1 MQHQKI
7 KFPLVLLLT
16 HRRGV
21 GIAVVKDEKKFDE
34 LLNTPT
40 DLFLTATHHSI
51 QKTSLYEYFNYQ
63 NILFTRVLA
72 KTAENLYDLFKFALD
87 ISCLHP
93 KDVNTFVVGVGP
105 GSFTGLRL
113 GCAFINGIKIGNPF
127 INLIPVTTYL
137 SPELILKCQAKFSE
151 EACKL
156 QLADF
161 DLDDESTG
169 FVTFFDLYFGLEN
182 IFLEKNLPVD
192 SLTPKYGRQPGP
204 VLKMLEGTKL

>member
-7 KFPLVLLLT
+7 KFPLVLILT

-21 GIAVVKDEKKFDE
+21 GIAVLKDEKKITE
-34 LLNTPT
+34 LLKEPT
-40 DLFLTATHHSI
+40 ELFLNATNHSI
-51 QKTSLYEYFNYQ
+51 QKTSLYEYFKYQ
-63 NILFTRVLA
+63 DILFTRVLA

-87 ISCLHP
+87 ISGLHP
-93 KDVNTFVVGVGP
+93 KDVNTYAVGIGP

-113 GCAFINGIKIGNPF
+113 GCAFINGIKIGSPF
-127 INLIPVTTYL
+127 INLIPVTTHL
-137 SPELILKCQAKFSE
+137 TPELILKCQAKFSE
-151 EACKL
+151 DACKM

-169 FVTFFDLYFGLEN
+169 FVTFFDLYFALES

-192 SLTPKYGRQPGP
+192 SLIPQYGKQPGP
-204 VLKMLEGTKL
+204 VLKMLEGTII